1 MRLDKYLKVSRI
13 IKRRAVSKELSE
25 KSRVKANG
33 KIVKPS
39 YQVKVGD
46 QLEIRFG
53 RVEIVVEVLD
63 VQSYAKKEDASMMYR
78 LIEERKVGSDDDV
91 PSI

>member
-33 KIVKPS
+33 KIAKPS
-39 YQVKVGD
+39 YQVKIGD

-53 RVEIVVEVLD
+53 RVEIVVEVLT
-63 VQSYAKKEDASMMYR
+63 VQDFAKKENAAMMYR
-78 LIEERKVGSDDDV
+78 LIEERKVGSDEDV
-91 PSI
+91 PSV

>member
-46 QLEIRFG
+46 ILEIRFG
-53 RVEIVVEVLD
+53 RVEIEIEVLD
-63 VQSYAKKEDASMMYR
+63 VQAFAKKEDAINMFR
-78 LIEERKVGSDDDV
+78 LIEERKVGSEEDV
-91 PSI
+91 PSV